1 MKGKLLV
8 ALLIIILLV
17 AYYLFGT
24 GYLKQQ
30 GEQETLTS
38 QLADATQTL
47 AQMPEPPDDLE
58 QRLEAAQARLSA
70 AEHSFPASLNS
81 TRVIN
86 TILKQAGS
94 CGVKAIPLITQ
105 PWSMEK
111 VGEHNYYV
119 LRLNVA
125 ASGSL
130 AQLLAF
136 TDKLEKGEFGTLIV
150 EELSVTR
157 LTEETEGS
165 VTGEAMPLSASLDL
179 AIYTQPPTSD

>member
-8 ALLIIILLV
+8 VLLIVTLLV
-17 AYYLFGT
+17 AYAYLGT
-24 GYLKQQ
+24 GYLKQHQ
-30 GEQETLTS
+30 GQEALTS

-47 AQMPEPPDDLE
+47 AQMPEPPGDLE

-81 TRVIN
+81 TGVIN
-86 TILKQAGS
+86 TILKQADS
-94 CGVKAIPLITQ
+94 CGVKAIPIVTK

-119 LRLNVA
+119 LRLNVV
-125 ASGSL
+125 ASGSF

-136 TDKLEKGEFGTLIV
+136 VDKLEKGEFETLIV
-150 EELSVTR
+150 EELRVTR
-157 LTEETEGS
+157 VTEETEGS